1 MVIKEIGCENFLSFK
16 ELKLK
21 ISGVKRIQGENLDDD
36 GQETNGTG
44 KSAIHSMIE
53 AIWFNTT
60 SRKNVSL
67 KQLVRWG
74 HKNSYLYMIMYC
86 PMRKEE
92 LLIERT
98 IGKISKL
105 DLSINSEPVDFA
117 TIADGNS
124 QIIKWIGINKEDL
137 QNFFLIN
144 KEKYNSFYSN
154 SNTSKL
160 SMIGR
165 FSNLSIIDGS
175 DEVVKEECDS
185 IRDLISEK
193 EKLIYSYTGKIS
205 QLEELILEEKNKD
218 FQKEYND
225 KLLHYTRSVSST
237 EDSISEHTKTITQLK
252 HSIPSIN
259 VELKQINEEI
269 DSYKSK
275 IDLTIIPDVNE
286 ELSTVDNSIDKIKAN
301 IKKENLGLIEDNS
314 NLTYVKSEEDKC
326 NNNLRG
332 IIECPKC
339 EHEFNPAD
347 PKINISEEKEF
358 LENQILT
365 LKSSVEKLIK
375 DKQDKI
381 LKLNNEIHG
390 LNSTVKSSITK
401 KVTEAEKE
409 LNSLNRLKNSSYKK
423 FDTANNKLDK
433 INRNILNSEDSIKIC
448 ESRLS
453 DINGNIKNL
462 NIGSIDLESIKR
474 KEKSI
479 SLNEDLIKNQ
489 DSDLEKLNEFLFK
502 ASQWIYNFKLFR
514 SELSVDVLNIIS
526 AYTNKFLESLKT
538 DLMVK
543 WEGFKV
549 KSNGDLSDKITPLI
563 IRNGDMYPFGSFSG
577 GERGRLE
584 YANILTSQYLIN
596 STHKYGGLQFLLT
609 DEITEGIDAL
619 GLSNLADALKGIGIP
634 ILLITHVMD
643 RSISD
648 DVLLIRKH
656 NGESKIVTNDNTRD

>member
-1 MVIKEIGCENFLSFK
+1 MVIKEIGCNNFLSFK

-21 ISGVKRIQGENLDDD
+21 IDGVKRIQGENLDDD

-74 HKNSYLYMIMYC
+74 HKTSYLYMIMYC
-86 PMRKEE
+86 PIRNEE
-92 LLIERT
+92 FLIERT
-98 IGKISKL
+98 IGKVSKL
-105 DLSINSEPVDFA
+105 ELNVNSEPVDFA
-117 TIADGNS
+117 TIADGNA
-124 QIIKWIGINKEDL
+124 QIINWIGIDKEDL

-160 SMIGR
+160 AMIGR

-175 DEVVKEECDS
+175 DDVVKEKCNE
-185 IRDLISEK
+185 IRKLISTK
-193 EKLIYSYTGKIS
+193 ENLISTYNGKIS
-205 QLEELILEEKNKD
+205 QLNELILEEQNKD
-218 FQKEYND
+218 FKKEYND
-225 KLLHYTRSVSST
+225 KLSHYESSIVAT
-237 EDSISEHTKTITQLK
+237 EDSISEHLNTITQLNN
-252 HSIPSIN
+252 SIPTIKA
-259 VELKQINEEI
+259 ELEGIALEI
-269 DSYKSK
+269 ESYEKDYNSVVVPN
-275 IDLTIIPDVNE
+275 IDE
-286 ELSTVDNSIDKIKAN
+286 ELLVVDEN
-301 IKKENLGLIEDNS
+301 INKLKKNLQNEKSELRKYSS
-314 NLTYVKSEEDKC
+314 NLRDIKTEEANC

-332 IIECPKC
+332 LVECPKC

-347 PKINISEEKEF
+347 PSINIEEEKVF
-358 LENQILT
+358 LEKQILT
-365 LKSSVEKLIK
+365 LKKSVEDLIKSKESEIALINEDISNLNFVVKSEINKKVAEAEKQLNSIKRLRNSSESQFDAINNKLARINRSIK
-375 DKQDKI
+375 DK
-381 LKLNNEIHG
+381 E
-390 LNSTVKSSITK
+390 KSIS
-401 KVTEAEKE
+401 
-409 LNSLNRLKNSSYKK
+409 
-423 FDTANNKLDK
+423 
-433 INRNILNSEDSIKIC
+433 IC
-448 ESRLS
+448 ESRII
-453 DINGNIKNL
+453 DIKSNIDNL
-462 NIGSIDLESIKR
+462 KVGSIDLGSIKR

-479 SLNEDLIKNQ
+479 ESNILLINEESSDINELNEI
-489 DSDLEKLNEFLFK
+489 LFETT
-502 ASQWIYNFKLFR
+502 QWIHNFKLFR

-526 AYTNKFLESLKT
+526 GYTNKFLESLKT

-549 KSNGDLSDKITPLI
+549 KSNGDLSDKITPLV

-619 GLSNLADALKGIGIP
+619 GLVNLAEALKEMNIP

-643 RSISD
+643 RSIND

-656 NGESKIVTNDNTRD
+656 NGESKIVTNEDIRD